1 MQWQVGGGGEVVAMA
16 ATLRLS
22 ALLAASAT
30 LGGGEA
36 PVAKRVQWFVSD
48 RTTDLQAMKK
58 FLLEDNHEV
67 AQGIYFCCGGL
78 SFAENGT
85 AMLGTFDPAVVTP
98 FRDAG
103 MTVMPTFG
111 GDGLPLSAWQQ
122 RERMAKEITQWALAN
137 NFTGIHN
144 DWETHGDVG
153 VGAHFFYE
161 FWEAVA
167 SELHAHGL
175 TIGTV
180 VETAPNNVSHPW
192 LPRTLPNDTIWHSYM
207 MDWDYPL
214 YIKWADVITN
224 MATYPSECSS
234 GLSPRAVV

>member
-1 MQWQVGGGGEVVAMA
+1 MA
-16 ATLRLS
+16 ASLRLA

-30 LGGGEA
+30 LAGGGVA

-58 FLLEDNHEV
+58 FLLDDNRDV

-85 AMLGTFDPAVVTP
+85 AMLGTFDPAVVKP

-103 MTVMPTFG
+103 LTVMPTFG

-122 RERMAKEITQWALAN
+122 RERLAKEITQWALAN

-192 LPRTLPNDTIWHSYM
+192 LPRTLPNDTIWHSYIHQ
-207 MDWDYPL
+207 WDYPL
-214 YIKWADVITN
+214 GIPFMDVFTN
-224 MATYPSECSS
+224 MSAPLPPTPPPTHTSHRTRTPTPFT
-234 GLSPRAVV
+234 G